1 MQKKRLAILGSTGSI
16 GTQALDLVTQHPKKY
31 EVEVLTAN
39 QNIDLLCKQ
48 ALKFQPN
55 AVVIANESLYSDLKQ
70 RLAKESIKVYAGQN
84 ALNQV
89 VQMGTV
95 DMVLSALVGIA
106 GLQPTLSAI
115 EAKKI
120 VALANKETLVVAGDL
135 IRKKL
140 TESNGYIIPIDS
152 EHSAIFQCISG
163 ECSPIEKIIL
173 TASGGPFLKTPMAE
187 FAHITVSDALNHP
200 KWKMGAKVTIDSAT
214 MMNKGFEVI
223 EAKWLFDLKPE
234 QIEVLI
240 HPQSVIHSMVQFS
253 DGSIKAQ
260 MGVPDMRTPIGYAL
274 SFPERNQLN
283 VPRLNFLQCSNL
295 TFETPDTEKF
305 PCLALS
311 YEALKM
317 GGNAACTLNAA
328 NEIAVEAF
336 LQEQIHFVQIAKV
349 VDYCLSKNKQE
360 TYSQLD
366 DYIALDA
373 QMRIM
378 AKEWIAGHKK

>member
-1 MQKKRLAILGSTGSI
+1 
-16 GTQALDLVTQHPKKY
+16 
-31 EVEVLTAN
+31 
-39 QNIDLLCKQ
+39 LCKQ

-70 RLAKESIKVYAGQN
+70 RLAKESIKVYAGKN